1 MWALSKVRNGA
12 LVLGLLVAG
21 CCRGSPSRAI
31 TPQESR
37 AAFQLFAQY
46 ETVFYARA
54 NLISRTGAYGP
65 VSQRDANALRVP
77 FAFLLAG
84 LETVGKQASAEILR
98 SSAAVFV
105 GARDFRPP
113 SGLGSVRS
121 SFCYVLVLSPE
132 HLVNLGNYFTG
143 APLVLKKGVAA
154 WGWSARLGEFGERDP
169 RPSKLYATQ
178 IFQAY
183 VLISNDL
190 DELHALALELH
201 VAKAEKTELNRIPG
215 WGSLSELEVW
225 GYRRYRHTSVP
236 NPVAAGM
243 AEVTPGNEAL
253 IFSVDV
259 GKRAASLRLL
269 GAAGDN
275 HTPQKWNAVALLP
288 RFHMIGPG
296 IWEANI
302 PLSGDDRT
310 MENLFGVMVLLGF
323 GIYL

>member
-12 LVLGLLVAG
+12 LVLGLLMAG
-21 CCRGSPSRAI
+21 CGRGSSSRAI

-37 AAFQLFAQY
+37 AASQLFAQY

-54 NLISRTGAYGP
+54 DLISRTGAYGP

-77 FAFLLAG
+77 HAFLLAS

-98 SSAAVFV
+98 SSAAVLV
-105 GARDFRPP
+105 GAGDFRPP

-132 HLVNLGNYFTG
+132 GLVDLGSYFTA
-143 APLVLKKGVAA
+143 APLVLEKGVAA

-178 IFQAY
+178 ISRDY
-183 VLISNDL
+183 LVISNDL
-190 DELHALALELH
+190 DGLHALALGLH
-201 VAKAEKTELNRIPG
+201 AAKADRTELNRIRG
-215 WGSLSELEVW
+215 WGSLSELKVW
-225 GYRRYRHTSVP
+225 GYRRYRHTGVADP
-236 NPVAAGM
+236 DAAGM
-243 AEVTPGNEAL
+243 VDVTPGNEAL

-310 MENLFGVMVLLGF
+310 MENLFGVMVLMGF